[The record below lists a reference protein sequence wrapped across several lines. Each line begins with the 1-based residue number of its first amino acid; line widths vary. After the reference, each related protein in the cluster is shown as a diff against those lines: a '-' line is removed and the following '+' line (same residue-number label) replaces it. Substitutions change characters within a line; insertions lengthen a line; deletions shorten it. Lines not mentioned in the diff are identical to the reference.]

1 MKVCLVT
8 HSVLKGDGQGR
19 VNYEVVLEAI
29 CRGHNVTILASSIS
43 PNLQQH
49 PQITWVPI
57 SVKGLPTALLRELFF
72 SYQTADWLRQH
83 RHQFDVIKVNGA
95 ITSAPA
101 DINAVHFVHSSWLRS
116 PAHTARQSRNFYGA
130 YQWLYT
136 WLNAH
141 WEKQAF
147 RRAKI
152 IVAVSQKVKQEL
164 IEAGVPSNKIRVI
177 LNGADLEEFH
187 CGQSDRSQWNLPEY
201 LPLALFAG
209 DIRSSRKNLN
219 TVLQALIHVPTLH
232 LVIAGA
238 IEGSPYPELAAT
250 LGLSQRV
257 HFLGHRHDLPE
268 LMRAVDC
275 FVFPSRYEPFG
286 MVVIEAMASGL
297 PVVVA
302 TMAGVAELISPECG
316 MVLMDAED
324 EVGLV
329 EALKNLTDNADLRAQ
344 MGQAARQVAEQH
356 PWSSKAE
363 SYLAIFE
370 EFVKA

>member
-130 YQWLYT
+130 YQWFYT
-136 WLNAH
+136 WLNAL

-147 RRAKI
+147 RRAKL

-164 IEAGVPSNKIRVI
+164 VEAGILADKIRVI
-177 LNGADLEEFH
+177 LNGADLEEFRP
-187 CGQSDRSQWNLPEY
+187 GQGDRAQWQLPKHI
-201 LPLALFAG
+201 LIALFAG
-209 DIRSSRKNLN
+209 DIRSNRKNLD
-219 TVLQALIHVPTLH
+219 TVLEALLHVPTLH
-232 LVIAGA
+232 LAVAGA
-238 IEGSPYPELAAT
+238 IEGSPYPDRVKA

-257 HFLGHRHDLPE
+257 HFLGHRRDLPE
-268 LMRAVDC
+268 LMRTVDF

-297 PVVVA
+297 PVIVA
-302 TMAGVAELISPECG
+302 STAGVAEIISPECG
-316 MVLMDAED
+316 VVLANSED
-324 EVGLV
+324 KEGLV
-329 EALKNLTDNADLRAQ
+329 EAFKVLTDNAELRSR
-344 MGQAARQVAEQH
+344 MGQAVRQVAEQH
-356 PWSSKAE
+356 CWRSKAE
-363 SYLAIFE
+363 RYVTIFE
-370 EFVKA
+370 EFVKT

>member
-130 YQWLYT
+130 YQWFYT
-136 WLNAH
+136 WLNAL

-147 RRAKI
+147 RRAKL

-164 IEAGVPSNKIRVI
+164 VEAGILADKIRVI
-177 LNGADLEEFH
+177 LNGADLEEFRP
-187 CGQSDRSQWNLPEY
+187 GQGDRAQWQLPKHI
-201 LPLALFAG
+201 LIALFAG
-209 DIRSSRKNLN
+209 DIRSNRKNLD
-219 TVLQALIHVPTLH
+219 TVLEALLHVPTLH
-232 LVIAGA
+232 LAVAGA
-238 IEGSPYPELAAT
+238 TEGSPYPDRVKA

-257 HFLGHRHDLPE
+257 HFLGHRRDLPE
-268 LMRAVDC
+268 LMRTVDF

-297 PVVVA
+297 PVIVA
-302 TMAGVAELISPECG
+302 STAGVAEIISPECG
-316 MVLMDAED
+316 VVLANSED
-324 EVGLV
+324 KEGLV
-329 EALKNLTDNADLRAQ
+329 EAFKVLTDNAELRSR
-344 MGQAARQVAEQH
+344 MGQAVRQVAEQH
-356 PWSSKAE
+356 CWRSKAE
-363 SYLAIFE
+363 RYVTIFE
-370 EFVKA
+370 EFVKT